1 MPPCVT
7 DVRCVGSRIG
17 WARHY
22 FSCHFTVSPPAA
34 AAAGAEQKTIV
45 PVYSLQRGD
54 FLWRGEEFICNHGKL
69 WSCWPGAGSLHCVT
83 NSSSRRG
90 TKDNC
95 SSQQSAAR
103 RLLVTRWRIY
113 LQSWETMLLLA
124 RVWVTALHPVPP
136 PPRGRVPSTLPPQTR
151 LELPQVPASVCAAP
165 QHVLHVRGRA
175 AQLRVVTTNLV
186 RSRYHRYY
194 RYYRYR
200 RKYRKCSLPAPPD
213 WQLPTC
219 RYTNCHQGS
228 HPDISTGSSP
238 TYS

>member
-1 MPPCVT
+1 M
-7 DVRCVGSRIG
+7 S
-17 WARHY
+17 
-22 FSCHFTVSPPAA
+22 AA
-34 AAAGAEQKTIV
+34 
-45 PVYSLQRGD
+45 L
-54 FLWRGEEFICNHGKL
+54 LL
-69 WSCWPGAGSLHCVT
+69 LSLHCVAT
-83 NSSSRRG
+83 SSSSRRG

-103 RLLVTRWRIY
+103 RLLVTRGRIY
-113 LQSWETMLLLA
+113 LQSWETMVLLA
-124 RVWVTALHPVPP
+124 RGWVTSLHPVPP

-186 RSRYHRYY
+186 RIRYH

-200 RKYRKCSLPAPPD
+200 RKYRKCCRPVPRD
-213 WQLPTC
+213 WRLPTC
-219 RYTNCHQGS
+219 RCTNCRQGS